1 MGFINHLTLPEYYY
15 LYGLF
20 FDYPINNAF
29 HIGREER
36 ARIRDLLRFIQ
47 PLAALRQPYR
57 KNFALR
63 LFTERQT
70 LERFPPHK
78 VDEALRQLKQ
88 EVERI
93 RGRAD
98 GSPPDSPTAKAHR
111 LLTDWAEGK
120 ANGEAPRA
128 HGESP
133 RTKTAPP
140 ETPPAE
146 PMPRP
151 WPGVD
156 PPPPPIRY
164 LLTA

>member
-1 MGFINHLTLPEYYY
+1 MVGQHLLQATAQPGRLVEPETP
-15 LYGLF
+15 G
-20 FDYPINNAF
+20 
-29 HIGREER
+29 GREER

-47 PLAALRQPYR
+47 PLTGLRQPYR

-93 RGRAD
+93 RGRAN

-111 LLTDWAEGK
+111 LLTDWAESK
-120 ANGEAPRA
+120 ANEEAPGA
-128 HGESP
+128 HGESSRAKP
-133 RTKTAPP
+133 APP
-140 ETPPAE
+140 ETVPAE
-146 PMPRP
+146 PMPSP